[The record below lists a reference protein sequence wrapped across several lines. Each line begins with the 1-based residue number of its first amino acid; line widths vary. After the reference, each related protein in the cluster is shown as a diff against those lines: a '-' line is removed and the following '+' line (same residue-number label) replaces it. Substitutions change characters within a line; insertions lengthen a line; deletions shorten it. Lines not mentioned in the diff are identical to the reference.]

1 MREIVEFETEMFA
14 PVLPEDSQV
23 NPQVYGAELAYW
35 LCADLQ
41 KRGVTTSYPEYEDW
55 GWYIEYFTESGSEF
69 AIHCYNIEGSKNHW
83 LLSLRRHARKLF
95 GRDKPAYS
103 EANELIEAVRE
114 SIQSTAE
121 TSAIK
126 WLYDNSN
133 AT

>member
-1 MREIVEFETEMFA
+1 MRDIVEFEAEMFA
-14 PVLPEDSQV
+14 RVLPEDSQV

-41 KRGVTTSYPEYEDW
+41 KSGVTTSYPEYEDW

-121 TSAIK
+121 PSSIK